1 MADIQTGSDCTVG
14 RYWQEPGHTVDHL
27 VFLPVEKLGTRNR
40 ATLRQR
46 EIDLINNTGVL
57 STGLNNYR

>member
-1 MADIQTGSDCTVG
+1 MG
-14 RYWQEPGHTVDHL
+14 RHWQEPEHTADHL

-46 EIDLINNTGVL
+46 EMDLINTTGVL

>member
-1 MADIQTGSDCTVG
+1 MQWDGLYSG
-14 RYWQEPGHTVDHL
+14 RHWQEPAHTVDHL

-46 EIDLINNTGVL
+46 EMDLINSTGVL
-57 STGLNNYR
+57 STGLNYYR